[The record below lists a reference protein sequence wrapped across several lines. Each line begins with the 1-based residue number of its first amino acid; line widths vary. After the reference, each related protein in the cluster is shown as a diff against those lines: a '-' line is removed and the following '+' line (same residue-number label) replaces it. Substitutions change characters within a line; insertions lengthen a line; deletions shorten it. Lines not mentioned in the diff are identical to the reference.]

1 MKLVVITQP
10 AILPGEAKITT
21 SLFRSGLQVL
31 HVRKPEATEAQ
42 LTRLLEELPS
52 EYHDRIML
60 HQHHGL
66 AQQFSVKVHASLRRL
81 QSLHGGMEPCFLT
94 RIMSQSAQAC
104 MH

>member
-1 MKLVVITQP
+1 MKLVVISQP
-10 AILPGEAKITT
+10 AIFPGEAKITS

-66 AQQFSVKVHASLRRL
+66 AQRFSVKVQAPPRR
-81 QSLHGGMEPCFLT
+81 F
-94 RIMSQSAQAC
+94 
-104 MH
+104 